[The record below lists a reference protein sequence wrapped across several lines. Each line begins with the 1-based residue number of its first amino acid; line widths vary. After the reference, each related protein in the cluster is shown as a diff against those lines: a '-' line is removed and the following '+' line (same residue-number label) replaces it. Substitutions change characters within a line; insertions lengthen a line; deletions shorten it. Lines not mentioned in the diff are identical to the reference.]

1 MKCKLLNVGAF
12 LLSCTQTLLDTCWG
26 NMLQIL
32 HTRESCLACFKVTC
46 PGRPREPRDGRY
58 LITSSLAQTFTEGLN
73 VMIRVGVG

>member
-46 PGRPREPRDGRY
+46 PGRPREPRDRRY
-58 LITSSLAQTFTEGLN
+58 LTFTEGLN